1 MMQLRPYQEK
11 AVAATWEWMINNP
24 GNPLIVMA
32 TGLGKSVV
40 NAELCRQALEFDPE
54 LRIICVTHSTKLVEQ
69 NFQKFFALCPS
80 IPAGIY
86 AAKLSKKQHRAQ
98 VLFASIQSVYNKPEL
113 IGRRSLMLLDECQTL
128 SRKSESMWG
137 KFISGLKMYCPEMR
151 ICGLSATAYRLDS
164 GNLHEG
170 EGAMFNGVAY
180 EYGILNG
187 IKDGWLSPLVP
198 KWTQSRMDV
207 SGVHK
212 RGGEFIES
220 ELQAAID
227 KDEITIKCVDE
238 IIAYGFNKRKTWL
251 VFCTGVKHCEHVAA
265 EIHSRGI
272 KCAVVHGEM
281 SNEQVEAV
289 YTGLKNGSI
298 TAICSVEMMTTGV
311 DIPNIDLIAFMRPT
325 ASGGL
330 VVQMAGRGTR
340 LCEGKKDCLL
350 LDFAGN
356 IERHGPIDLIKGRPK
371 SEGSGIPPMKVC
383 PECST
388 MSMISVMTCPDC
400 GYQFPEPEKKEKLS
414 PNTGNFAVTSD
425 QQVIE
430 LHQVDY
436 VQYMPWK
443 GKNGKP
449 DTLRVN
455 YFHGV
460 EQVASEWV
468 CLLHPF
474 GSYPHKKA
482 LAWWK
487 KRTGQEV
494 FNMTL
499 EEAALHLQQFGGHPH
514 WIQTRKDGKFDT
526 VCGYSAL
533 VSPEAAR
540 QHQPVKPLQDSE
552 LDGLFE

>member
-1 MMQLRPYQEK
+1 MKLRPYQEK
-11 AVAATWEWMINNP
+11 AVAATWEWMTKNN

-40 NAELCRQALEFDPE
+40 NAELCRQALEFDPDM
-54 LRIICVTHSTKLVEQ
+54 RIICVTHSTKLVEQ
-69 NFQKFFALCPS
+69 NFQKFFALCPN

-86 AAKLSKKQHRAQ
+86 AAKLGKKQHRAQ
-98 VLFASIQSVYNKPEL
+98 VLFASIQSVYDKPEL
-113 IGRRSLMLLDECQTL
+113 IGRRALMIIDECQTI

-137 KFISGLKMYCPEMR
+137 KFISGLKMYCPDMR
-151 ICGLSATAYRLDS
+151 IAGMSATAYRLDS

-170 EGAMFNGVAY
+170 DGAMFHGIAY
-180 EYGILNG
+180 EYGILQG
-187 IKDGWLSPLVP
+187 MKDGWLARLVP
-198 KWTQSRMDV
+198 KWTQTRMDV

-220 ELQAAID
+220 ELQAAVD

-238 IIAYGFNKRKTWL
+238 IIAYGYRKRKTWL
-251 VFCTGVKHCEHVAA
+251 VFCTGIKHCEHVAA
-265 EIHSRGI
+265 EIYSRGVG
-272 KCAVVHGEM
+272 CAVVHGEM
-281 SNEQVEAV
+281 TNGEVEAV

-298 TAICSVEMMTTGV
+298 TAVCSVEMMTTGV
-311 DIPNIDLIAFMRPT
+311 DIPNIDLIAFMRPS

-330 VVQMAGRGTR
+330 IVQMAGRGTR
-340 LCEGKKDCLL
+340 LCEGKHDGCLI

-400 GYQFPEPEKKEKLS
+400 GYKFPEPKKEEKLS

-430 LHQVDY
+430 MHNVTD
-436 VQYMPWK
+436 VQYLPWK

-455 YFHGV
+455 YFDGV
-460 EQVASEWV
+460 LMVASEWV
-468 CLLHPF
+468 CLMHPHE
-474 GSYPHKKA
+474 SYPHRKA
-482 LAWWK
+482 VAWWN
-487 KRTGQEV
+487 KRAE
-494 FNMTL
+494 FNTFNNDL
-499 EEAALHLQQFGGHPH
+499 EEAAKHLARHGKYPT
-514 WIQTRKDGKFDT
+514 WIQTRKEGKFDT
-526 VCGYSAL
+526 VFSYSAL
-533 VSPEAAR
+533 ISP
-540 QHQPVKPLQDSE
+540 PVEQQRPPAKEIQSGE
-552 LDGLFE
+552 LDGLFD